1 MLRLARLAALVLVAA
16 LFYTVPA
23 HAQATRTWVSGV
35 GDDVNPCSR
44 TAPCKTFAGAISK
57 TAAGGEIDC
66 LDPGGFGAVTITKSM
81 TIDCTGTLGSILSS
95 STTGILVNGAGADV
109 IIRGL
114 TINGGRTATPGL
126 FGIRFLQG
134 HSLTVEQSIIQ
145 NHIAGSPNGIGIA
158 FFPTTAAV
166 LNVTDTTIVGNGTAA
181 AGGGIR
187 VAPTGAGGSA
197 VVALTNTRV
206 FNNAN
211 NALAIDVTGNTGGG
225 GVNAV
230 IVDSI
235 FSGSSNGIT
244 MIAPAA
250 VGVNVTI
257 TGTTVSHNTTGIA
270 TSGPS
275 AFARV
280 GHSTITLNGTGVSP
294 GTGTLNTYGDNYAQG
309 NGVNGSFTGLPI
321 PKT

>member
-57 TAAGGEIDC
+57 TAAGGEINC
-66 LDPGGFGAVTITKSM
+66 LDPGGFGAVTITKSL

-95 STTGILVNGAGADV
+95 STTGIIVNAANVDV

-134 HSLTVEQSIIQ
+134 HSLTVERSIIQ
-145 NHIAGSPNGIGIA
+145 NHIAASPNGIGIA
-158 FFPTTAAV
+158 FVPSTSAV

-197 VVALTNTRV
+197 VVALTNVRV
-206 FNNAN
+206 LNNAN
-211 NALAIDVTGNTGGG
+211 NALAIDVSGGTGG

-244 MIAPAA
+244 LNAPAA

-257 TGTTVSHNTTGIA
+257 TGSTISHNTVGIA
-270 TSGPS
+270 VTGGS

-280 GHSTITLNGTGVSP
+280 GHSTITLNGTGTSP
-294 GTGTLNTYGDNYAQG
+294 GTGTLNTFGDNYAQG
-309 NGVNGSFTGLPI
+309 NGVNGTFTGLPI